1 MNIAKMIKGI
11 IKEVHGKKREDKQLH
26 WALVTILDELGS
38 SSFDTDSVEIG
49 WENIMGDFNWGND
62 IGTDEQIAFEQ
73 KQAVGRLERVCEELR
88 KLGFKCKAIG
98 NHGKVNGSQG
108 SNKMWFQTP
117 FITVD
122 FK

>member
-11 IKEVHGKKREDKQLH
+11 IKEVHGKEREDKQLH
-26 WALVTILDELGS
+26 WALVQILDDLGS
-38 SSFDTDSVEIG
+38 SNFDSDTAEIG
-49 WENIMGDFNWGND
+49 WDDIMGTFNWGND
-62 IGTDEQIAFEQ
+62 IGTDEQIAFAQ
-73 KQAVGRLERVCEELR
+73 KQAVSQLERVCKELR

-98 NHGKVNGSQG
+98 NRGKVNGSNG
-108 SNKMWFQTP
+108 LWFQTP

>member
-11 IKEVHGKKREDKQLH
+11 QKEVYGKKRGDAQLH
-26 WALVTILDELGS
+26 WALVQILDDLGS
-38 SSFDTDSVEIG
+38 SNFDSDTAEIG
-49 WENIMGDFNWGND
+49 WDDVMGDFNWGD
-62 IGTDEQIAFEQ
+62 GGTDEQTIFAQ
-73 KQAVGRLERVCEELR
+73 KQAVNQLERICKELR

-98 NHGKVNGSQG
+98 NRGKVMGSDE
-108 SNKMWFQTP
+108 MWFQTP